1 MFQSVVD
8 SWSDGVVILDQKTR
22 TVKYVNPS
30 AKEILGDECD
40 SVGEKCYLGLTH
52 ACLSCNECGRSIV
65 FQNPKLDRVY
75 SVTGKKIR
83 DEGEDYILLTYHDIT
98 VRKRM
103 EREANEQAQLLEATL
118 EHSDLICWEYD
129 LMTHTSY
136 HSDRMA
142 SVLSTPMVV
151 AMIPEEIDRLTFIME
166 EDRGKVQELYNRI
179 LRGEDKVE
187 DEVRLLFENGVKR
200 CKVMLSAIYNDMGQ
214 REKAVGMIQNVEEL
228 RGLEECFNVAAI
240 QNEFSFFIY
249 DVKRDEVTLYQ
260 DDRGNDKRVVQN
272 YMNYLYTHQSAVHPD
287 DVHYIVEGIEKAK
300 RGSKGENRTIR
311 WMDASSQGYKR
322 INITFGTAFDSAYEP
337 TKLYGTIRDV
347 SKREQRE
354 RIYSSQLAYIE
365 SYRKS
370 ALAFAELNI
379 SKGKILNTKSKYRSL
394 KQGIAAHT
402 IEHWVDVL
410 CEHVMLEEKK
420 EELRRLLQTKKLL
433 SDFEQGKSAFS
444 VELPMKLSGQTD
456 LWVSL
461 EISLLLNPVSQDVE
475 GFATMKDI
483 TRQQMDIEAGRT
495 LAHMDYETV
504 VVVDVPTE
512 SVEAVY
518 GHQAEISNPDIQPGD
533 SFENGATKLLQQMSD
548 KDGKRISEFA
558 DLSKV
563 WERLKE
569 TNAFSLSFSFFFEG
583 KEYRKRVTLTQLNHF
598 QEKLMVIFQDVSD
611 IYNEEREKQRILKKA
626 LEEAKMAESAK
637 IDFLSRMSHDL
648 RTPLNGIL
656 GMTDIA
662 LDEVKEDVIR
672 DYLEK
677 IQTSGQLLLSLVNDI
692 LDISQLD
699 DNRLKL
705 RLEPYSMEEF
715 LESIDRIIG
724 NQCKS
729 KGITFHLNFDELK
742 GKTILTDK
750 LRFGQIFMNLLSNAV
765 KYTPEGGEVSFGV
778 TMGPG
783 VKGVR
788 QAVFCVQDTGI
799 GMAPEFVSQAFD
811 AFSQERTNS
820 IDERSG
826 SGLGL
831 SIVKQLVELF
841 KGHYEV
847 DSSVGKGTTIRVFL
861 DLTYTEPREKKSV
874 SEHGGLKDFEG
885 RRVLVAEDQPLN
897 AKIICRM
904 LEKRGFTVE
913 LAENGRQAVE
923 AYEKAAIGWFDAI
936 LMDVRMPEMDGIEA
950 THRIREHRERPDCYV
965 PIIATTANAFVEDKM
980 MCLKAGMN
988 EHVSKPISGK
998 ELFGCL
1004 TKYIK

>member
-583 KEYRKRVTLTQLNHF
+583 KEYRKRVTLTRLNHF

-672 DYLEK
+672 D
-677 IQTSGQLLLSLVNDI
+677 
-692 LDISQLD
+692 
-699 DNRLKL
+699 
-705 RLEPYSMEEF
+705 
-715 LESIDRIIG
+715 
-724 NQCKS
+724 
-729 KGITFHLNFDELK
+729 
-742 GKTILTDK
+742 
-750 LRFGQIFMNLLSNAV
+750 
-765 KYTPEGGEVSFGV
+765 
-778 TMGPG
+778 
-783 VKGVR
+783 
-788 QAVFCVQDTGI
+788 
-799 GMAPEFVSQAFD
+799 
-811 AFSQERTNS
+811 
-820 IDERSG
+820 
-826 SGLGL
+826 
-831 SIVKQLVELF
+831 
-841 KGHYEV
+841 
-847 DSSVGKGTTIRVFL
+847 
-861 DLTYTEPREKKSV
+861 
-874 SEHGGLKDFEG
+874 
-885 RRVLVAEDQPLN
+885 
-897 AKIICRM
+897 
-904 LEKRGFTVE
+904 
-913 LAENGRQAVE
+913 
-923 AYEKAAIGWFDAI
+923 
-936 LMDVRMPEMDGIEA
+936 
-950 THRIREHRERPDCYV
+950 
-965 PIIATTANAFVEDKM
+965 
-980 MCLKAGMN
+980 
-988 EHVSKPISGK
+988 
-998 ELFGCL
+998 
-1004 TKYIK
+1004 

>member
-1 MFQSVVD
+1 MLQSVVD

-151 AMIPEEIDRLTFIME
+151 TMIPEEIDRLTFIME

-260 DDRGNDKRVVQN
+260 DDRGNGKRVVQN

-569 TNAFSLSFSFFFEG
+569 TNAFLLSFSFFFEG
-583 KEYRKRVTLTQLNHF
+583 KEYRKRVTLTRLNHF

-778 TMGPG
+778 TTGPG

-950 THRIREHRERPDCYV
+950 THRIREHKERPDCYV

>member
-22 TVKYVNPS
+22 KVKYLNPS
-30 AKEILGDECD
+30 AREILGEGCH
-40 SVGEKCYLGLTH
+40 SVGERCYLGLTH
-52 ACLSCNECGRSIV
+52 ACLSCNECGRSTT
-65 FQNPKLDRVY
+65 FQNTGNDRLY

-83 DEGEDYILLTYHDIT
+83 DEKEEYILLTYHDIT
-98 VRKRM
+98 TRKRM

-129 LMTHTSY
+129 LMTHTSF

-142 SVLSTPMVV
+142 AAFSTPMVV
-151 AMIPEEIDRLTFIME
+151 DMIPEEIDRLSFIME
-166 EDRGKVQELYNRI
+166 EDRGKAQELYNRI
-179 LRGEDKVE
+179 LHGEDKVE
-187 DEVRLLFENGVKR
+187 DEVRLLFENGIKR

-249 DVKRDEVTLYQ
+249 DVKRDELTLYQ

-272 YMNYLYTHQSAVHPD
+272 YMNYLYTHQSTVHPD
-287 DVHYIVEGIEKAK
+287 DVHFIIEGIEKAK
-300 RGSKGENRTIR
+300 RGSKGENRTVR
-311 WMDASSQGYKR
+311 FMDASSQGYKR
-322 INITFGTAFDSAYEP
+322 SNITFGTSFDSACEP
-337 TKLYGTIRDV
+337 VKLYGTIRDV

-354 RIYSSQLAYIE
+354 RIYTSQLAYIE

-379 SKGKILNTKSKYRSL
+379 STGKILNAKSRYRSL
-394 KQGIAAHT
+394 KQGIAAHS

-410 CEHVMLEEKK
+410 CEHVILDEKK

-433 SDFEQGKSAFS
+433 GDFEQGKSAFS
-444 VELPMKLSGQTD
+444 MELPMKLSGQTD

-461 EISLLLNPVSQDVE
+461 EISLLLNPVTQEVE

-483 TRQQMDIEAGRT
+483 TRQQMDIEAGKT

-504 VVVDVPTE
+504 AVVDVPTE
-512 SVEAVY
+512 KVEAIY
-518 GHQAEISNPDIQPGD
+518 GHHAEAGKTGIETGESYD
-533 SFENGATKLLQQMSD
+533 SGAQKLLKQMSA
-548 KDGKRISEFA
+548 KDAERVSEYA
-558 DLSKV
+558 TQAKV

-569 TNAFSLSFSFFFEG
+569 NNAFSFSFSLFSEG
-583 KEYRKRVTLTQLNHF
+583 RECRKRVTFTRLNHF
-598 QEKLMVIFQDVSD
+598 QEKLFVIFQDVSD

-626 LEEAKMAESAK
+626 LKEAKLAESAK

-662 LDEVKEDVIR
+662 LDEVKEDTIR

-692 LDISQLD
+692 LDISQLE

-705 RLEPYSMEEF
+705 RLEPYSMAEF

-724 NQCKS
+724 NQCS
-729 KGITFHLNFDELK
+729 NKGITFHCNFGDLK
-742 GKTILTDK
+742 DKTILTDK

-778 TMGPG
+778 TMGAG

-788 QAVFCVQDTGI
+788 QAVFCVRDTGI

-847 DSSVGKGTTIRVFL
+847 DSAVGKGTTIRVFL
-861 DLTYTEPREKKSV
+861 NLTFTEPREKKTLA
-874 SEHGGLKDFEG
+874 ENGGEEDFRG

-904 LEKRGFTVE
+904 LQKRGFTVE

-923 AYEKAAIGWFDAI
+923 TFVKAPTGWFDAI

-950 THRIREHRERPDCYV
+950 TRAIRGHKERPDCYV

-988 EHVSKPISGK
+988 EHVSKPINGK

-1004 TKYIK
+1004 ARYIK

>member
-166 EDRGKVQELYNRI
+166 EDRGKAQELYNRI

-187 DEVRLLFENGVKR
+187 DEVRLLFENGGKR

-379 SKGKILNTKSKYRSL
+379 SKGKILNAKSKYRSL

-583 KEYRKRVTLTQLNHF
+583 KEYRKRVTLTRLNHF

-778 TMGPG
+778 TTGPG

-950 THRIREHRERPDCYV
+950 THRIREHKERPDCYV
-965 PIIATTANAFVEDKM
+965 PIIATTANAFIEDKM